1 MERELAWLQD
11 FTPATARAARLAA
24 AHLGFATPNL
34 ETGLSHA
41 DVLFTATGHD
51 GVLPFESLAACKS
64 GVFLANVGHTPGELP
79 VAELRAHV
87 TDTPRT
93 YVERCEVDGK
103 TLYLLAGGAMFHLA
117 AGTGDPYDTSDLVT
131 ALMLEATNFL
141 VTEGVDYPPGL
152 HPLSEHVRQ
161 RSASLYLGE
170 PED

>member
-1 MERELAWLQD
+1 M
-11 FTPATARAARLAA
+11 
-24 AHLGFATPNL
+24 
-34 ETGLSHA
+34 
-41 DVLFTATGHD
+41 
-51 GVLPFESLAACKS
+51 
-64 GVFLANVGHTPGELP
+64 FLANVGHTPGELP